1 MNLMQRA
8 IVGTA
13 TVLVFSGCAQTPA
26 AISEVSADR
35 VKVVQRLTTPDVAV
49 AAEAERACSLY
60 ERISVGPISYRMLS
74 DGYSKEVLFICK
86 PMPAGCQNIGGNVIC
101 PSSN

>member
-1 MNLMQRA
+1 MNSAQRA

-13 TVLVFSGCAQTPA
+13 AALFLSGCVQIPA

-35 VKVVQRLTTPDVAV
+35 VKVVKSLTTSDAAV
-49 AAEAERACSLY
+49 ASEAERACSLY
-60 ERISVGPISYRMLS
+60 ERMSVGPISYRILS

-86 PMPAGCQNIGGNVIC
+86 PMPAGCQNIGGNAIC
-101 PSSN
+101 PSS